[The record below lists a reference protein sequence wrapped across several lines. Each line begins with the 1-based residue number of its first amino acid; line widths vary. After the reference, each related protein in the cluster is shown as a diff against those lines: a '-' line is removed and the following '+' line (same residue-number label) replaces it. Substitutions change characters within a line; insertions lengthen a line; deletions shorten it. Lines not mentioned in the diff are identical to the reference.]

1 MLNISCTACLHTL
14 HNHLM
19 SFFHCYRVGMF
30 SYRSFVIL
38 KRSLL
43 AYFTLM
49 IFLLSNSILFYLTI
63 SDIVF
68 YFTISDIELRLSSG
82 PCFSYFSYF
91 SLLFFYLLLLFPT
104 FHENALPFHSTM
116 SFMRKNP
123 ENFPR
128 TLGFIR
134 LTCTFIQG
142 VCRLTRQIFNV

>member
-68 YFTISDIELRLSSG
+68 YFTICDIELRLSSG

-91 SLLFFYLLLLFPT
+91 SLLFFICSYFSLLFMKMPY
-104 FHENALPFHSTM
+104 FF
-116 SFMRKNP
+116 
-123 ENFPR
+123 
-128 TLGFIR
+128 TLQCHLCEKIQKIFLAR
-134 LTCTFIQG
+134 LG
-142 VCRLTRQIFNV
+142 LLD